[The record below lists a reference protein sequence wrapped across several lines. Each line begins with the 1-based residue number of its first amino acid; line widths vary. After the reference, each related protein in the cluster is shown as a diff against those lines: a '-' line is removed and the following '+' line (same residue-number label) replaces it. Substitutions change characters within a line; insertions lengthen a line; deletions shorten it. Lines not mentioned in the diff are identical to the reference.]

1 MAIRTMLDYGWPG
14 NVRELENKIKRAV
27 VMADGPVVEPSN
39 LGLDAASEGAWQSK
53 AAFQDELVCTVVG
66 ETLQEARADVERK
79 MILTTF
85 EREKNIARTA
95 RSLGVSRPTLY
106 DLMKKHNILMT
117 TQTPTDE
124 E

>member
-1 MAIRTMLDYGWPG
+1 
-14 NVRELENKIKRAV
+14 
-27 VMADGPVVEPSN
+27 MADGPVVEPST
-39 LGLDAASEGAWQSK
+39 LGFDVASEVQIQLPTT
-53 AAFQDELVCTVVG
+53 FQDEVVCTVSG
-66 ETLQEARADVERK
+66 ETLKEARADVERK
-79 MILTTF
+79 MILSTF

-117 TQTPTDE
+117 TQAPSLDKE